1 MKHKSTKHLVQE
13 VGSQLCQSETGPSRE
28 RKKRRSR
35 KLSRLFGS
43 DAEEERR
50 EESSSVVSD
59 NPHLYERSI
68 SMVSHS
74 PISMVSHYSMSMKN
88 IF

>member
-1 MKHKSTKHLVQE
+1 MQE
-13 VGSQLCQSETGPSRE
+13 VGSQHCQSETGPSRE

-59 NPHLYERSI
+59 NPQLYGRSV
-68 SMVSHS
+68 SMVSQS
-74 PISMVSHYSMSMKN
+74 LIIMVSQYFMIMGL
-88 IF
+88 F

>member
-43 DAEEERR
+43 DAEEE
-50 EESSSVVSD
+50 SSSVVSD
-59 NPHLYERSI
+59 NPQLYGRSV
-68 SMVSHS
+68 SMVSQALF
-74 PISMVSHYSMSMKN
+74 SMVSQYFLN
-88 IF
+88 LF